1 MSRFSPHP
9 AAAFAVRHGRI
20 RLFLAACFLL
30 AAGCATSSK
39 APDLPTLTIPN
50 LDERALLLLL
60 VDRQE
65 TESFAIQRSLQ
76 GGPELREA
84 LAVALGR
91 IPDPQG
97 RSPLVGLLLDDVP
110 AVRRA

>member
-1 MSRFSPHP
+1 MQRPVSSSFQRSR
-9 AAAFAVRHGRI
+9 
-20 RLFLAACFLL
+20 LLLAGYLV
-30 AAGCATSSK
+30 AAGCATASK
-39 APDLPTLTIPN
+39 APDLPTLTVPN

-65 TESFAIQRSLQ
+65 TESFGVQRALQ

-91 IPDPQG
+91 ISDPQA

-110 AVRRA
+110 AVRR